1 MDKGIDK
8 LDDDFK
14 RMIERFEEK
23 DKHIDQCRNKINEL
37 EESIREELD
46 KERNK
51 IKNIKTQKTEHLIKL
66 INDYGIKVFYNK
78 DISKKLYEMWY
89 NDCIGNSEINTVVSK
104 ILNDTLNFK
113 LLFEFR
119 GYKGVYD
126 LGNMVKIMCV
136 SISKEDKLE
145 DILKNAEVCD
155 KIFNTQL
162 GINEDLYIDIFEDTL
177 SEYGIYRIIKIED
190 NRYAIDRYSYG
201 NNIVEE
207 FDNMEEVFE
216 YISKNLTYN

>member
-23 DKHIDQCRNKINEL
+23 DKHIDQCRNKIIEL

-51 IKNIKTQKTEHLIKL
+51 IENIKTQKTKYLIKL

-113 LLFEFR
+113 LLFDFR

-126 LGNMVKIMCV
+126 LGDMVKIMCV

-177 SEYGIYRIIKIED
+177 SEYGIYRIIKIEG